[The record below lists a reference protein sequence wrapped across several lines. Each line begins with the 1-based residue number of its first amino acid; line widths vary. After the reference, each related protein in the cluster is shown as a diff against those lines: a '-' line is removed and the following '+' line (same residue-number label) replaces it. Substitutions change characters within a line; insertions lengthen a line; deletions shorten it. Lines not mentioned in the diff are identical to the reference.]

1 MEQKIL
7 QFDFFSRF
15 QATLKR
21 FVGQSIGLSVGLFVS
36 WSLIAGNTQS
46 ALFTEDGWSQ
56 FE

>member
-7 QFDFFSRF
+7 QFDFFVAF
-15 QATLKR
+15 KQLNR
-21 FVGQSIGLSVGLFVS
+21 FVGQSIGLSVGPFVG